1 LEVRDEQRPQSF
13 EVARAAMHLASTL
26 SREEERMVK
35 SEYAKLGILG
45 CAVDFGGD
53 FNTGISRVI
62 ERAVVAAKR
71 ESIIADKHSEVGCVA
86 GAAHEALQQIAPRA
100 MGLSV
105 GGKIGIARQDEH
117 LTVCVFF
124 GVGLLHLNEV
134 TVGLAHRVL

>member
-1 LEVRDEQRPQSF
+1 MESSEERPQSF
-13 EVARAAMHLASTL
+13 EVARAALKLSSTV
-26 SREEERMVK
+26 SREEERKVK
-35 SEYAKLGILG
+35 AEYHEAGILG

-53 FNTGISRVI
+53 YNTSISKVI

-71 ESIIADKHSEVGCVA
+71 EGIIADRHNEVGCVA
-86 GAAHEALQQIAPRA
+86 GAAHEAMQQIASRA
-100 MGLSV
+100 MGLSI
-105 GGKIGIARQDEH
+105 GGKIGIARKEEH

>member
-1 LEVRDEQRPQSF
+1 MENRSEHRPLSF
-13 EVARAAMHLASTL
+13 EIARAALHLASTL
-26 SREEERMVK
+26 SREEERLVK
-35 SEYAKLGILG
+35 AEYHKLGILG

-71 ESIIADKHSEVGCVA
+71 EGMIADRHNEVGCVA
-86 GAAHEALQQIAPRA
+86 GATHAAMQQIAPQA
-100 MGLSV
+100 MGLSI

-124 GVGLLHLNEV
+124 GVGLLHLTEV
-134 TVGLAHRVL
+134 AVGLAHRVL